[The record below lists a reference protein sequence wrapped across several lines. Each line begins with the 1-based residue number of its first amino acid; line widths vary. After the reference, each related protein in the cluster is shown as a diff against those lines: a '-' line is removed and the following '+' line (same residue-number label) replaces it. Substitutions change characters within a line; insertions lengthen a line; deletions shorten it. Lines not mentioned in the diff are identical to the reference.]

1 MHAYAF
7 FYAREIQKVGSMWPV
22 LHPALAYADHLGACR
37 VRQSDKASTRFNF
50 ASASRLTRMLPIPF
64 DSRKGMFKYP
74 VRVTYMVFQR
84 QRQALRC
91 QR

>member
-37 VRQSDKASTRFNF
+37 VRQSDKASARFNF
-50 ASASRLTRMLPIPF
+50 VSASRLTRMLSFPF
-64 DSRKGMFKYP
+64 IHAKVCSSTQF
-74 VRVTYMVFQR
+74 VTDMVFQR